1 MALERSVAACMRCFV
16 ATVTLFSIVVVA
28 DDQCNKTLSNTVDSL
43 STMITSS
50 CGAGSVTWEN
60 PHGSQAITF
69 LRNTSFTLCLSSNSA
84 SSHAA
89 VYRLIGPSRRLLVPK
104 SHDGMLGCYDSQC
117 SHVSLLIESQNS
129 SGHVEL
135 MYQISMANR
144 CPSCTESCQITC
156 LCTAPYVFTGEV
168 ALSTS
173 EDGQFTHSMRIIRVI
188 KNDGMLHGGPRP
200 GLVLC
205 CAENEV
211 DYAISYLQDLLE
223 TDKCCS

>member
-1 MALERSVAACMRCFV
+1 
-16 ATVTLFSIVVVA
+16 
-28 DDQCNKTLSNTVDSL
+28 
-43 STMITSS
+43 MITSS

-135 MYQISMANR
+135 MVSELYGELPNNVFMHSSLCASHYLVDVEGKLPSEGLVEVHTAYTLNLGDVYLISAR
-144 CPSCTESCQITC
+144 
-156 LCTAPYVFTGEV
+156 
-168 ALSTS
+168 
-173 EDGQFTHSMRIIRVI
+173 
-188 KNDGMLHGGPRP
+188 LHGGPRP

>member
-1 MALERSVAACMRCFV
+1 MEL
-16 ATVTLFSIVVVA
+16 VTSTFLIDRVLF
-28 DDQCNKTLSNTVDSL
+28 SNTVDSL
-43 STMITSS
+43 STTITSS
-50 CGAGSVTWEN
+50 CGAGSVTWES

-135 MYQISMANR
+135 MYQISMANSKSQICIFTMR
-144 CPSCTESCQITC
+144 HVRTAISVRTGCPSCTESCQITC
-156 LCTAPYVFTGEV
+156 LCTAPYGKPPSQVWLPLRLKIPQRGGFQCCFVFV
-168 ALSTS
+168 
-173 EDGQFTHSMRIIRVI
+173 RIIAFAFSVHRRGSSVYF
-188 KNDGMLHGGPRP
+188 GGRTIHSFH
-200 GLVLC
+200 
-205 CAENEV
+205 A
-211 DYAISYLQDLLE
+211 DY
-223 TDKCCS
+223 